1 MLNNKDNKKPN
12 KEVTIF
18 YHMCKNLNRYIQRKI
33 FKKYV
38 SPDIINSKK
47 KSYTS
52 LNNETQE
59 SNTWKYYDYNENLT
73 EEEKLLDIFK
83 DNAFLAQLQKHN
95 ESLENLLTSLDE
107 NMKNIEC
114 LQKNIELGEKKI
126 EFLSQL
132 NTQLNQFFSKN
143 TDSQSPERNI
153 NMGKNNNQNILD
165 KINLVKSLDIL
176 NDLQLFN
183 PINDINKKKDDSTVK
198 HSNSSNT
205 TITNNNNIIL
215 DNKIINNNIESQK
228 NKAQHSEEGEI
239 MNDNYNNSF
248 NNGFGLVNK
257 TNFESNKSPSFL
269 NKKYKREH
277 NDQELTNKEK
287 KPYMKNYRYNYKL
300 MKNKEQN
307 NNNNMNK
314 NFQNSFN
321 KNEYLNKNCSYIN
334 NDYKEKST
342 NSINSF
348 NIDEHLNENDNKLEN
363 EKKKEEENI
372 VKDNN
377 MTKVNDIINENE
389 NSLEIN
395 FDKILKSEFP
405 SLFSFVNISDS
416 KKEIMKEIKNIIKQI
431 SNLKYNQKNRFDDPI
446 LVGTY
451 SHFELI
457 NIINY
462 LPPIDILFKCKNI
475 KGFDELKIIAEE
487 TMKKKLNLSY
497 MEVSNNY
504 DKKNEM
510 VKIINKCKIKI
521 GNINKN
527 DNIFIF
533 INLIF
538 VGVGVSTFNKKE
550 EIINQYF
557 FGNNLFDNKGK
568 ILISLFFRRWRRK
581 FKLFFLMPEIID
593 IIVNSYFN
601 ENNSYALIIQEIYY
615 DLFNGEIKLKSNNK
629 DEKTIKEIKEFINE
643 WFNNIGDKNDLNNAI
658 IKTQELIMNNDFYS
672 TFNEETK

>member
-1 MLNNKDNKKPN
+1 M
-12 KEVTIF
+12 
-18 YHMCKNLNRYIQRKI
+18 
-33 FKKYV
+33 
-38 SPDIINSKK
+38 II
-47 KSYTS
+47 S
-52 LNNETQE
+52 L
-59 SNTWKYYDYNENLT
+59 
-73 EEEKLLDIFK
+73 
-83 DNAFLAQLQKHN
+83 
-95 ESLENLLTSLDE
+95 
-107 NMKNIEC
+107 
-114 LQKNIELGEKKI
+114 
-126 EFLSQL
+126 
-132 NTQLNQFFSKN
+132 
-143 TDSQSPERNI
+143 
-153 NMGKNNNQNILD
+153 
-165 KINLVKSLDIL
+165 
-176 NDLQLFN
+176 
-183 PINDINKKKDDSTVK
+183 
-198 HSNSSNT
+198 
-205 TITNNNNIIL
+205 
-215 DNKIINNNIESQK
+215 
-228 NKAQHSEEGEI
+228 
-239 MNDNYNNSF
+239 
-248 NNGFGLVNK
+248 K
-257 TNFESNKSPSFL
+257 TK
-269 NKKYKREH
+269 
-277 NDQELTNKEK
+277 
-287 KPYMKNYRYNYKL
+287 
-300 MKNKEQN
+300 
-307 NNNNMNK
+307 
-314 NFQNSFN
+314 
-321 KNEYLNKNCSYIN
+321 
-334 NDYKEKST
+334 
-342 NSINSF
+342 
-348 NIDEHLNENDNKLEN
+348 
-363 EKKKEEENI
+363 KKKEEENI